1 MSVFITPSTLYRASH
16 RAAAPE
22 MVGPV
27 SSPWWGLP
35 ITLYFN
41 LSKSQFQS
49 FFFFFPLSHKNHQ
62 MKADKEA
69 HYQEQSHR
77 AEARE
82 APGLLCDIRGPGIR
96 QTWGGISGL
105 LLPGHT
111 TQLRFPPLTYGDD
124 PFLAR
129 MCKP

>member
-1 MSVFITPSTLYRASH
+1 
-16 RAAAPE
+16 
-22 MVGPV
+22 
-27 SSPWWGLP
+27 
-35 ITLYFN
+35 
-41 LSKSQFQS
+41 
-49 FFFFFPLSHKNHQ
+49 

-69 HYQEQSHR
+69 HYREQSHW
-77 AEARE
+77 AEAQE

-96 QTWGGISGL
+96 QTWSGSPGL

-124 PFLAR
+124 PFLAG